1 MPQDTTAQNIPIW
14 LLLRTI
20 APYRHPLRTA
30 GRRALIW
37 TIYHVVNVLAIMG
50 IHGTI
55 ASVPWILMQTIV
67 SPERSLMP
75 R

>member
-30 GRRALIW
+30 GRRAVAKSRSTTLCDQSDLPIRA
-37 TIYHVVNVLAIMG
+37 H
-50 IHGTI
+50 
-55 ASVPWILMQTIV
+55 ASVRDGMA
-67 SPERSLMP
+67 R